1 MVNWWFGLV
10 VWDTNSP
17 LVDLGGFSVL
27 SFLKKSPKHVFFPD
41 FGRVPDSIW
50 RCLKKMIA
58 PWNLSW
64 IPKNS
69 HTLEKKYLFQTTI
82 FGVYLK
88 ILGCK
93 YMLSVYI
100 YTFQKSVWKRHW
112 QTFETMRRV
121 KSVDCANASNTPV
134 TEKPWGYDRR
144 SAEEA
149 LRQSKG
155 DLQSAAEILQVQ
167 ITTWRIIPFSKWLI
181 TMASR
186 SPK

>member
-1 MVNWWFGLV
+1 M
-10 VWDTNSP
+10 
-17 LVDLGGFSVL
+17 
-27 SFLKKSPKHVFFPD
+27 
-41 FGRVPDSIW
+41 
-50 RCLKKMIA
+50 
-58 PWNLSW
+58 
-64 IPKNS
+64 
-69 HTLEKKYLFQTTI
+69 
-82 FGVYLK
+82 YLK

-100 YTFQKSVWKRHW
+100 YTFQKTVWKRHW

-181 TMASR
+181 TMVSK